1 MKRVVPLKNY
11 IILTVVFLAT
21 IILVLF
27 LADKYDQRIKNKTG
41 NTIMSDFL
49 SQVTNE
55 EFDNYILENPN
66 VIVYL
71 ASISDEKLNIFENNF
86 KEFITHNELTNSV
99 VQINSDELD
108 KNIFT
113 EYLPNNMNLN
123 IIPNILVFKNGKIAS
138 VLYNSEKN
146 IDIADVKQFLKDNGI
161 IND

>member
-49 SQVTNE
+49 PQVTNE